1 MVSLLLI
8 FKILFDHW
16 HADPKVVLQYA
27 GAKGR
32 VHFIHISC
40 TGNEANLLECRNEES
55 GFSGPGSWYGR
66 DFGVSCGEFH
76 LLQL

>member
-1 MVSLLLI
+1 MLI
-8 FKILFDHW
+8 NTFETLFHHW

-32 VHFIHISC
+32 VHFIQISC

-55 GFSGPGSWYGR
+55 GYSGPGSWFGR
-66 DFGVSCGEFH
+66 DFGVSCGEFVN
-76 LLQL
+76 LLQV